1 MSELTDLFETLAKI
15 PSPSMHEDTVA
26 EKIVSLLNGYGV
38 SARRD
43 AFGNVRAEIPATD
56 ETKEPLLLSA
66 HMDVVGDFSPVNV
79 VKDGDVLKTD
89 GKRTLGADDKA
100 GVACAMMLA
109 KTVANDKTLKHG
121 GLEIVFTRDE
131 EQNMSGARALDFGTF
146 KSEYVL
152 VLDGD
157 RLGDFQIA
165 GAGYTKMILSV
176 TNTKGG
182 HSGIDIADSRRV
194 NAVKAIAE
202 IMTEIPQG
210 VFYADETGV
219 VTSINAGAVVG
230 GGVRNLPTEKQ
241 GADFALHLTDTAM
254 SNIIN
259 TDAFALYSIRSS
271 DKAKEAELIANIEKT
286 VEKFNDKYGEK
297 ATVSVSFEQHIPP
310 FEKSSD
316 TTMIDTAK
324 RAAEKIRLPLN
335 VSSFHAGAETHL
347 YAQKKN
353 KAGVAFKPYLV
364 GAANIHN
371 MHSAAEYVETP
382 SMDRGFDFVNALFGA
397 FNAR

>member
-1 MSELTDLFETLAKI
+1 MSELTVLFETLAKI
-15 PSPSMHEDTVA
+15 PSPSMREDDVA

-38 SARRD
+38 PARRD
-43 AFGNVRAEIPATD
+43 GFGNVRAEIPATD
-56 ETKEPLLLSA
+56 AAKKPLMLSA
-66 HMDVVGDFSPVNV
+66 HMDVVGDSSAVNI

-89 GKRTLGADDKA
+89 GGRTLGADDKA

-131 EQNMSGARALDFGTF
+131 EQNMSGARALDFDTF

-176 TNTKGG
+176 TGTKGG
-182 HSGIDIADSRRV
+182 HSGIDIADAGRV

-202 IMTEIPQG
+202 VMAEIPQG

-219 VTSINAGAVVG
+219 IASINAGAVVG
-230 GGVRNLPTEKQ
+230 GGVKNLPTDKQ
-241 GADFALHLTDTAM
+241 GADFAFYLTDAAM

-271 DKAKEAELIANIEKT
+271 DKAKEAELIAGINKT
-286 VEKFNDKYGEK
+286 VEKFNEKYGGK
-297 ATVSVSFEQHIPP
+297 ATVSVRFEEHIPP

-324 RAAEKIRLPLN
+324 RAAAKIGLPLN

-353 KAGVAFKPYLV
+353 AAGVAFKPYLV
-364 GAANIHN
+364 GAANIYN

-382 SMDRGFDFVNALFGA
+382 SMDRGFDFVKALFDA
-397 FNAR
+397 FNA